1 MWTFTEIGF
10 FSINRTPTG
19 TNLQFR
25 ARRKQDLVNL
35 QARFPSEC
43 ADAKIMT
50 LPHAD
55 YRWRLELPPAR
66 AAIIMCA
73 LTEQIEY
80 RNFKNHLH
88 QTDQEDKLG
97 ILHDLWSAMFS
108 YQGEQDQTRKRPAFK
123 PWNETG
129 YGRDAR
135 VEEELGWPEDDSDLF
150 PDSNPKSDP
159 PSRAAMQM
167 HQHVAEAQQTG
178 NSITIRKLAGKLGLT
193 QGKTINLCES
203 EGMNINVGFI
213 EGVRVKKHTPG
224 DYTVEE

>member
-1 MWTFTEIGF
+1 MWTFTSIGF
-10 FSINRTPTG
+10 FSINRTPDG
-19 TNLQFR
+19 QKLQFR

-35 QARFPSEC
+35 QANFPSEC

-108 YQGEQDQTRKRPAFK
+108 YQGEQEQPKKRAAFK

-135 VEEELGWPEDDSDLF
+135 VEEELGWPADDSDMF
-150 PDSNPKSDP
+150 PDFNPQP
-159 PSRAAMQM
+159 APEQTLEMHM

-178 NSITIRKLAGKLGLT
+178 NPITIRELAKKLGLT
-193 QGKTINLCES
+193 QGKTIDLCES
-203 EGMNINVGFI
+203 EGMNIAVGTGGGGI
-213 EGVRVKKHTPG
+213 GRLSPG
-224 DYTVEE
+224 NYTVES